1 MQKNNILILHAEW
14 LKENVSQKAAQEC
27 LQQAED
33 DKRSEKSYKLKKDRY
48 EDTTIRSTDR
58 ME

>member
-14 LKENVSQKAAQEC
+14 LKENVSHKAAKEC

-33 DKRSEKSYKLKKDRY
+33 DKRSEKSYKLKKDRH

>member
-14 LKENVSQKAAQEC
+14 LRENVSQKAAQEC

-33 DKRSEKSYKLKKDRY
+33 DKRSEKSYKLKKRNVKNS
-48 EDTTIRSTDR
+48 TTHYS
-58 ME
+58 